1 MASLADVNQTLM
13 DQNES
18 LADIARGTLDT
29 QQLIQKQISADT
41 GFKAIET
48 SREKGGGVGGAVSG
62 TLKGIQDTGKKLG
75 SFFSGKGLAGI
86 GAALIGGLVTRGI
99 PALVATSLSDN
110 IAEYLTGEEGN
121 QEVKETIE
129 RSIIGGSLGFLLGW
143 RGALIGSLL
152 GALLNEENKAKL
164 TELKDKFGT
173 LAEEFNLE
181 LPTFEKTLKF
191 FTDSFGNLISFF
203 GGIVGTITGI
213 TRAFKAFT
221 DDDETTS
228 GFEELGTTASDTLE
242 NFKENALGAVAAVG
256 GIFALLRPG
265 KAIGLALA
273 GIKGIGNKA
282 GSLLSKLGGAGAAG
296 AATKTATTAVAATA
310 GSVVKSASGKLMIAG
325 ADGKAT
331 TVKAPPGSKV
341 GDVPGAES
349 LKKFPRLGKALKLLR
364 GIPLIGGIAALTELA
379 MLDPKTVDGI
389 AGILGGLGGSAVGA
403 AIGTM
408 INPGVGS
415 FLGGIGG
422 YFLGDALFKGLA
434 QYLLGKQVDAFP
446 DFINDMINGKSDSAP
461 SDSGGGNLD
470 PIANAQPLSD
480 LERINRRTTQKNI
493 KMLESGATLKVG
505 TGRNQRDATP
515 EERQA
520 RIDKEYDK
528 LAALDEKDFRYKQ
541 RMEQSLYRPGTVSES
556 ISTEALQENADAKN
570 QPAVVMQD
578 TSTKQVNNV
587 SNSTQPV
594 VAPMVNNLDVN
605 DALMPYAQGI

>member
-18 LADIARGTLDT
+18 LADIARGTLET
-29 QQLIQKQISADT
+29 QELIQKQISADT

-48 SREKGGGVGGAVSG
+48 SREKGGGIGGAVSG

-75 SFFSGKGLAGI
+75 SFFGGKGLAGI

-99 PALVATSLSDN
+99 PALVAASLSDN

-152 GALLNEENKAKL
+152 GALLTEDNRKNLEEL
-164 TELKDKFGT
+164 GTRFGT
-173 LAEEFNLE
+173 LAEEFGMM
-181 LPTFEKTLKF
+181 LPTFEQTINFLSEK
-191 FTDSFGNLISFF
+191 FGNLINFV
-203 GGIVGTITGI
+203 GGIVGTVTGI
-213 TRAFKAFT
+213 TRAIGAFT

-228 GFEELGTTASDTLE
+228 GFEELGKTAEDTFT
-242 NFKENALGAVAAVG
+242 NFKENALGAAIAVG
-256 GIFALLRPG
+256 GLFALLRPG

-273 GIKGIGNKA
+273 GIAGAAKGA
-282 GSLLSKLGGAGAAG
+282 GSLLSKLGGAGTAGAAAGAGTAAAGAAG
-296 AATKTATTAVAATA
+296 AATAAATIVKKD
-310 GSVVKSASGKLMIAG
+310 GKEFVKSKSGKLFLRGTPQADMIETRGGTQAKPV
-325 ADGKAT
+325 ADN
-331 TVKAPPGSKV
+331 V
-341 GDVPGAES
+341 
-349 LKKFPRLGKALKLLR
+349 KKFPRLAKALKLLR
-364 GIPLIGGIAALTELA
+364 GIPVIGGIAALTQLA
-379 MLDPKTVDGI
+379 MLDPKTVDGV

-403 AIGTM
+403 IIGGFFTGG
-408 INPGVGS
+408 NPIAAA
-415 FLGGIGG
+415 LGGIGG

-434 QYLLGKQVDAFP
+434 QYLLGKKVDAFP
-446 DFINDMINGKSDSAP
+446 GFINDMFNGKGGGTSESVDTGMIGGEVYTPGQPMSQNQIDASDIRMAMGGQLSDQEMRDYESGKALRSSSVQDSINGD
-461 SDSGGGNLD
+461 
-470 PIANAQPLSD
+470 
-480 LERINRRTTQKNI
+480 
-493 KMLESGATLKVG
+493 
-505 TGRNQRDATP
+505 
-515 EERQA
+515 
-520 RIDKEYDK
+520 
-528 LAALDEKDFRYKQ
+528 
-541 RMEQSLYRPGTVSES
+541 
-556 ISTEALQENADAKN
+556 ALQTNIDSKN